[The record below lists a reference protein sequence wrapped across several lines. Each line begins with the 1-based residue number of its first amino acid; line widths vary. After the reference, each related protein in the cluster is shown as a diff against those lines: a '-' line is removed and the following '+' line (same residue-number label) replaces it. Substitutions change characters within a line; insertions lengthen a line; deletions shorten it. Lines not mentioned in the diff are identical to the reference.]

1 MALQCGPWR
10 MLRWSIAL
18 HSSYA
23 VAADACRQR
32 ALQAAVSSA
41 VSFTLGAGIPLLA
54 AAFIHDHTIRL
65 YSIFASSTVALLVFG
80 AIGAALG
87 GASLTRGALRVAI
100 GGCGAL
106 TRRPARSLQK
116 SVHLSRSR

>member
-1 MALQCGPWR
+1 M
-10 MLRWSIAL
+10 
-18 HSSYA
+18 
-23 VAADACRQR
+23 
-32 ALQAAVSSA
+32 SSA

-54 AAFIHDHTIRL
+54 AAFIRDHTIRL

-100 GGCGAL
+100 GGCEVL
-106 TRRPARSLQK
+106 TRRPARPFRLPAR
-116 SVHLSRSR
+116 LRGPRC